1 MLLRGFGPHL
11 HPRLESSGV
20 VWGRPS
26 PPALGSAESGLP
38 SCSSRGLS
46 YHGGVGRTRGSPN
59 TTSAPVPIRSPPVE
73 VAPRWNVPA
82 PAGCCCSTSTIGF
95 AKADPG
101 VRGALG
107 LLYPVALGR
116 VG

>member
-26 PPALGSAESGLP
+26 PPALSLP
-38 SCSSRGLS
+38 SRGFALAWLEGLVEPWGSRSDEGLVERD
-46 YHGGVGRTRGSPN
+46 VG
-59 TTSAPVPIRSPPVE
+59 PVPIRSPPVD
-73 VAPRWNVPA
+73 VAPRLNVPA
-82 PAGCCCSTSTIGF
+82 PAGCCHSTSTIGF
-95 AKADPG
+95 AKADPR

-107 LLYPVALGR
+107 LLYPVALSR